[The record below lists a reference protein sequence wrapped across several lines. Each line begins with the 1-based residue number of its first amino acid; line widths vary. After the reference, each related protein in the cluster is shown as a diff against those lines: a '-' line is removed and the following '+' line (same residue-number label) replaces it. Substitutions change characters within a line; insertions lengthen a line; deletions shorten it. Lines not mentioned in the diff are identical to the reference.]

1 LTWRRRD
8 LALAAALAA
17 LVGLT
22 VWARLPGALH
32 ESLWA
37 DEVYSARTIV
47 EPSTRE
53 ALYRVSQESSPPGWF
68 VLARATHALGAEPQT
83 VRLLSVLFSAALT
96 VLVVLYARR
105 RLPLPGA
112 LLAGLLAALAYQPVF
127 HGKEL
132 RPYALLALLALGF
145 VMALERAAG
154 RPTRGRLVLLAA
166 ISVAGAL
173 THYFFLLAVAVG
185 LLWLWLVGPRARR
198 GALTAAVLAGL
209 VPLLAWVPKIAG
221 QAGRVDTYFSQV
233 TWDRVLWLYSNI
245 VSSESVWERAGDG
258 LRYVVLGLVL
268 AGAVVLACRREGRL
282 AALMVVVPV
291 AVTAAVSLAGL
302 HVFTTRNLIVV
313 APFACIALAAVPSA
327 IPWRPLA
334 LAATIAVAVGAVWSF
349 SLDRQ
354 RDRTPYDR
362 VGEAI
367 TDFAWTG
374 AEPVVFVGST
384 RIDLETTAQVALNQ
398 RAPLGWH
405 LRGHPQL
412 QPARLVP
419 SDCERAYVVAV
430 SQRGLD
436 WLASHPDLVLQE
448 RSLPYY
454 GRRSDGERSP
464 TDLVVAEV
472 IWTDELV
479 KVARSYGSALFFVRG
494 DAPPACLRPKPWPP
508 GAGRLF

>member
-1 LTWRRRD
+1 MTGRRRA
-8 LALAAALAA
+8 LALAVALAA

-68 VLARATHALGAEPQT
+68 VLARVTHRLGAEPQT

-96 VLVVLYARR
+96 ALVVLYARG

-145 VMALERAAG
+145 VMALEAAAA
-154 RPTRGRLVLLAA
+154 RPSGGRLAFLAA
-166 ISVAGAL
+166 VSVAGAL

-185 LLWLWLVGPRARR
+185 VLWLWTSGAAPRR
-198 GALTAAVLAGL
+198 GAVTAAALAGL
-209 VPLLAWVPKIAG
+209 VPLLAWAPRIVG
-221 QAGRVDTYFSQV
+221 QAGRVDSYFSQV
-233 TWDRVLWLYSNI
+233 TWERVLRLYSNI
-245 VSSESVWERAGDG
+245 VSSASVWERAGDG
-258 LRYVVLGLVL
+258 VRYVVLALVL
-268 AGAVVLACRREGRL
+268 AGAVVLARRSEGRL
-282 AALMVVVPV
+282 AALMVVLPV
-291 AVTAAVSLAGL
+291 AVTVAVSLAGL

-327 IPWRPLA
+327 IPSRPLA
-334 LAATIAVAVGAVWSF
+334 LAATVAVAVGAVWSF

-362 VGEAI
+362 VGRALA
-367 TDFAWTG
+367 DFGWTG
-374 AEPVVFVGST
+374 AEPVVLFG
-384 RIDLETTAQVALNQ
+384 RPLNQ

-405 LRGHPQL
+405 LPGHPQL
-412 QPARLVP
+412 QPAGP
-419 SDCERAYVVAV
+419 GPGACERAYVLAV
-430 SQRGLD
+430 SPEGLD
-436 WLASHPDLVLQE
+436 WLASHPDRIV
-448 RSLPYY
+448 RKRPLPSY

-472 IWTDELV
+472 EWTDELV
-479 KVARSYGSALFFVRG
+479 EAVRSPRSALFFVRG
-494 DAPPACLRPKPWPP
+494 DAPPACLEPKPFGP

>member
-1 LTWRRRD
+1 VTASRRD
-8 LALAAALAA
+8 LLLAGALAL
-17 LVGLT
+17 LVALT

-47 EPSTRE
+47 APSTRE

-68 VLARATHALGAEPQT
+68 VLARVTSRLGAEPQT
-83 VRLLSVLFSAALT
+83 VRLLSVLFSAVLT

-145 VMALERAAG
+145 VMALEAAAA
-154 RPTRGRLVLLAA
+154 RPSRGRLALLAA
-166 ISVAGAL
+166 VSVAGAM
-173 THYFFLLAVAVG
+173 THYFFLLPVAVG
-185 LLWLWLVGPRARR
+185 LLWLWTSGPRARR
-198 GALTAAVLAGL
+198 WIVTGAALAGL

-233 TWDRVLWLYSNI
+233 TWERVLRLYSNI
-245 VSSESVWERAGDG
+245 VSSLSVWERAGTG
-258 LRYVVLGLVL
+258 VRYVVLALVL
-268 AGAVVLACRREGRL
+268 AGAVVLARRAEGRL
-282 AALMVVVPV
+282 AALMVVLPV
-291 AVTAAVSLAGL
+291 GVAAAVSLLGV

-313 APFACIALAAVPSA
+313 SPFVFIALAALPSA
-327 IPWRPLA
+327 IPSRALA
-334 LAATIAVAVGAVWSF
+334 LAATVALAAGAVWSF

-354 RDRTPYDR
+354 RDRTPFDR
-362 VGEAI
+362 VGEAMA
-367 TDFAWTG
+367 DFGWTG
-374 AEPVVFVGST
+374 AEPVVLFG
-384 RIDLETTAQVALNQ
+384 RALNQ

-405 LRGHPQL
+405 LPGHPQL
-412 QPARLVP
+412 QPARARP
-419 SDCERAYVVAV
+419 GRCERAYVVAV
-430 SQRGLD
+430 SPEGLG
-436 WLASHPDLVLQE
+436 WLASHPDRVL
-448 RSLPYY
+448 RDRPLPYY

-464 TDLVVAEV
+464 ADMVVAEV
-472 IWTDELV
+472 EWTEELV
-479 KVARSYGSALFFVRG
+479 EAVRSQRGALFFVRS
-494 DAPPACLRPKPWPP
+494 DVPPACLRAKPFPP

>member
-1 LTWRRRD
+1 MTQGRRD
-8 LALAAALAA
+8 QLLAGALAL
-17 LVGLT
+17 LVALT

-32 ESLWA
+32 ASLWA

-47 EPSTRE
+47 APSTSE

-83 VRLLSVLFSAALT
+83 VRLLSVLFSAVLT
-96 VLVVLYARR
+96 VLVVFYARR

-145 VMALERAAG
+145 VMALERAAEH
-154 RPTRGRLVLLAA
+154 PTRGRLVLLGA

-198 GALTAAVLAGL
+198 GAVTAAALAGL

-221 QAGRVDTYFSQV
+221 QAGKVDTYFSQV

-245 VSSESVWERAGDG
+245 VSSASVWERAGDG

-291 AVTAAVSLAGL
+291 VVTAAVSLAGL

-334 LAATIAVAVGAVWSF
+334 LAATVAMAVGAVWSF

-362 VGEAI
+362 VGESMA
-367 TDFAWTG
+367 DFGWTG
-374 AEPVVFVGST
+374 AEPIVLFGST
-384 RIDLETTAQVALNQ
+384 RVDLETTAQVALNQ

-405 LRGHPQL
+405 LPGHPQL
-412 QPARLVP
+412 HPARLAAG
-419 SDCERAYVVAV
+419 DCERAYVVAV

-448 RSLPYY
+448 RPLPYY
-454 GRRSDGERSP
+454 DRRSDGERSP

-472 IWTDELV
+472 IWSDELV

-494 DAPPACLRPKPWPP
+494 DTPPACLRPKPFPP

>member
-1 LTWRRRD
+1 MTWRRRD
-8 LALAAALAA
+8 LVLTVALAA

-68 VLARATHALGAEPQT
+68 VLARVTHRLGAEPVT

-145 VMALERAAG
+145 VMALEAAAA
-154 RPTRGRLVLLAA
+154 RPSRGRLALLAA
-166 ISVAGAL
+166 VSVAGAL

-185 LLWLWLVGPRARR
+185 LLWLWSSGTGPRRPAV
-198 GALTAAVLAGL
+198 TAAALAGL
-209 VPLLAWVPKIAG
+209 VPLLAWAPKIVA
-221 QAGRVDTYFSQV
+221 QAGRVDMYFSQV

-245 VSSESVWERAGDG
+245 VSSASVWERAGDG
-258 LRYVVLGLVL
+258 VRYVVLALVL
-268 AGAVVLACRREGRL
+268 AGAAVLARRREGRL

-291 AVTAAVSLAGL
+291 AVAVAVSLAGL
-302 HVFTTRNLIVV
+302 HVFTTRNLMVV

-327 IPWRPLA
+327 IPSRPLA

-349 SLDRQ
+349 SLDQQ

-362 VGEAI
+362 VGEAM
-367 TDFAWTG
+367 TDLGWT
-374 AEPVVFVGST
+374 AADPVIILG
-384 RIDLETTAQVALNQ
+384 RPLNQ

-405 LRGHPQL
+405 LPGHPQL
-412 QPARLVP
+412 QPARP
-419 SDCERAYVVAV
+419 GGGRCEGAYVLAV
-430 SQRGLD
+430 SPEGLD
-436 WLASHPDLVLQE
+436 WLASHRE
-448 RSLPYY
+448 RVVRERPLPYY

-464 TDLVVAEV
+464 TDMVVAEV
-472 IWTDELV
+472 EWTGELV
-479 KVARSYGSALFFVRG
+479 KAVRSQGSALFFVRG
-494 DAPPACLRPKPWPP
+494 EAPPACLRPRPFPP